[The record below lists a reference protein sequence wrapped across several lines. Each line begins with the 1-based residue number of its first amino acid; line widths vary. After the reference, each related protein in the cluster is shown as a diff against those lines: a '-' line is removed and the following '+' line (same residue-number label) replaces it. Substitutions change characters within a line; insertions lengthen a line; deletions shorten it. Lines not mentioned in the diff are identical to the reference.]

1 MIASLLLAALP
12 MAAAAPWAQP
22 EGAPVYE
29 LFKRQGTARLTPSPA
44 TSYPPALAVPPV
56 SGIPK
61 EWLDKLEAV
70 KDQIANVPI
79 STPVVSADSNA
90 VTYPPGTNLEANG
103 ICAYTT
109 GCTTKDDI
117 WAGPDG
123 AFVITF
129 DDGPGA
135 GTTNLSNFL
144 ESKQMS
150 AHATH
155 FMIGASI
162 VAEPVLFKGV
172 FDRGGHIASHTWSH
186 SRMTILSNEQIVGE
200 LGWTMQAIAD
210 NTGGRLPLFWRPP
223 YGDLDNR
230 VRDVAKKVFGLETVV
245 WNRDSNDWK
254 IAREGKAPV
263 EKVFDDWAN
272 GPKNPGLNVLM
283 HEINTGTVDIFIAKF
298 QNFVDKG
305 WKVLNV
311 AEAFNKP
318 MYFNAADN
326 KATVT
331 PMTIKDLGANGS
343 PAPAANSSASAGA
356 SAGASGA
363 ASGSGSATASA
374 APAATKPSS
383 ASRGFVAP
391 VATILVAVVAAAFF

>member
-1 MIASLLLAALP
+1 MLPALLLAALP
-12 MAAAAPWAQP
+12 LAAAAPWAQP
-22 EGAPVYE
+22 DDSPVHD
-29 LFKRQGTARLTPSPA
+29 LFKRQGGHTF
-44 TSYPPALAVPPV
+44 PPPLAVPPV
-56 SGIPK
+56 EGIPK
-61 EWLDKLEAV
+61 AWLDKLNAV

-90 VTYPPGTNLEANG
+90 VTYPQGTNLEANG

-123 AFVITF
+123 AFLITF

-150 AHATH
+150 THATH
-155 FMIGASI
+155 FMIGGSI
-162 VAEPVLFKGV
+162 VANLELFKGV

-254 IAREGKAPV
+254 IAREGKGPV
-263 EKVFDDWAN
+263 EKVFDQWAS
-272 GPKNPGLNVLM
+272 GPKSPGLNVLM

-298 QNFVDKG
+298 QSFVDAG

-311 AEAFNKP
+311 AEAFNKG

-326 KATVT
+326 KAPVT
-331 PMTIKDLGANGS
+331 SMSIDQLGAQGAAP
-343 PAPAANSSASAGA
+343 PAN
-356 SAGASGA
+356 SGA
-363 ASGSGSATASA
+363 ASSGAAASGSASGTASGSA
-374 APAATKPSS
+374 APAATKPTSA
-383 ASRGFVAP
+383 ASRGFVTP
-391 VATILVAVVAAAFF
+391 VATVLVFVFAAALI